1 MSRSARDLF
10 HEHYGG
16 APEFI
21 VRAPGRVNII
31 GEHTDYNQGFVL
43 PMAISAA
50 TYLAVGPRSDE
61 RIDAVAADLGRQ
73 GAITLTDFDW
83 DLSEP
88 WLDYITG
95 VAKELSAMNCPLSG
109 ANVVI
114 TSTLPIAAGLSSSA
128 SLEMAALKMFEA
140 MSGFS
145 LEDDEAAH
153 LGQRVENEF
162 IGVNSGIMDQYVIRT
177 AREGH
182 ALFLDCRGLEI
193 EHVPVTFQEAMF
205 VVTHTGV
212 ERGLADSGYNERVAD
227 CGDASEHLARAL
239 GRERPSSL
247 REFTV
252 AELDEVRETMRD
264 QLYRRA
270 RHVLTE
276 NVRTIE
282 ACKAM
287 KKGNAET
294 LGALMNASHASL
306 RDDYEVTGPALDAMT
321 EIARTLPGCYG
332 SRMTGAGFGG
342 CAVSLTAKDGAQ
354 EFAESLM
361 KAYKERT
368 GNEGVTLLSDP
379 AGGVS
384 AVPC

>member
-1 MSRSARDLF
+1 MENARALY
-10 HEHYGG
+10 HKHHGG

-73 GAITLTDFDW
+73 GVITLNDCDW

-95 VAKELSAMNCPLSG
+95 VAKELSAMNYPLSG
-109 ANVVI
+109 ANIVI

-140 MSGFS
+140 MGDFR

-153 LGQRVENEF
+153 LGQRVENDF
-162 IGVNSGIMDQYVIRT
+162 IGVNSGIMDQFVIRA

-193 EHVPVTFQEAMF
+193 EHVPVAFQDAMF

-212 ERGLADSGYNERVAD
+212 ERGLTDSAYNERVAE
-227 CGDASEHLARAL
+227 CREASEYLARVL
-239 GRERPSSL
+239 ERESATSL

-252 AELDEVRETMRD
+252 AELEAQRETMPD
-264 QLYRRA
+264 PLYRRA

-276 NVRTIE
+276 NARTIE
-282 ACKAM
+282 ACNAM
-287 KKGNAET
+287 KNGDAET
-294 LGALMNASHASL
+294 LGELMNASHASL

-342 CAVSLTAKDGAQ
+342 CAVSLAAKDGAQ

-368 GNEGVTLLSDP
+368 GNEGVTLLSEP
-379 AGGVS
+379 AAGVS